1 MKKISILA
9 IFATLAVPAFAEDT
23 VKTTETKDVSEK
35 IESSKTDVQ
44 DVAVKDEDVSE
55 VKSDKKSYSKTKFP
69 RGLQFGLGASVTSGV
84 NGFVGYANKNFDSFW
99 WKRIGG
105 RFDFGTTSPIKSAIN
120 SAIDSQMNDGVD
132 IGDGMTIT
140 DGNITAQHFGAL
152 VDFYPFGNT
161 WFFGGLR
168 LTGGYMFGKLD
179 VSAKLT
185 GTADGLPS
193 DPMEFELNGEQYRY
207 PGGTM
212 KGYADVNWNYSG
224 PYLGTGFDLGLIWG
238 IKIYMDA
245 GVVFTSKTAQANLN
259 VPITGLKYYNGS
271 DWVAAD
277 STILN
282 QDKAQALKEANDELG
297 KIQIFPIVKL
307 GFMYRF

>member
-44 DVAVKDEDVSE
+44 DVAVKDENVSE

-105 RFDFGTTSPIKSAIN
+105 RFDFGTTSPIKSVIN

-179 VSAKLT
+179 VSAKLD
-185 GTADGLPS
+185 GTVDGLPT
-193 DPMEFELNGEQYRY
+193 DPIEFELNGEQYRY
-207 PGGTM
+207 PGGIM
-212 KGYADVNWNYSG
+212 KGYADVSWNYSG

-259 VPITGLKYYNGS
+259 VPITGLQYYNGS
-271 DWVAAD
+271 GWVAAD

>member
-35 IESSKTDVQ
+35 IESSKTDIQ

-55 VKSDKKSYSKTKFP
+55 VKSDKKPYSKTKFP

-105 RFDFGTTSPIKSAIN
+105 RFDFGTTSPIKSVIN

-179 VSAKLT
+179 ISAKLD
-185 GTADGLPS
+185 GTVDGLPT
-193 DPMEFELNGEQYRY
+193 DPIEFELNGEQYCY
-207 PGGTM
+207 PGGIM
-212 KGYADVNWNYSG
+212 KGYADVSWNYSG

-259 VPITGLKYYNGS
+259 VPITGLQYYNGS
-271 DWVAAD
+271 GWVAAD